1 MPEAHDPTTA
11 RTGPRQVSLRTAVGT
26 LLLFLAFAAVARV
39 YLVSDTPQQPGWW
52 LLGSATCAGA
62 SWGCCEHGPPLSS
75 SGRLTEQNSQDH
87 VQLAEQACIQPM
99 PHR

>member
-1 MPEAHDPTTA
+1 MPEARDPTTA

-26 LLLFLAFAAVARV
+26 LLQFLAFAAVARV

-62 SWGCCEHGPPLSS
+62 SWWLL
-75 SGRLTEQNSQDH
+75 RARTAT
-87 VQLAEQACIQPM
+87 VQQRPT
-99 PHR
+99 H